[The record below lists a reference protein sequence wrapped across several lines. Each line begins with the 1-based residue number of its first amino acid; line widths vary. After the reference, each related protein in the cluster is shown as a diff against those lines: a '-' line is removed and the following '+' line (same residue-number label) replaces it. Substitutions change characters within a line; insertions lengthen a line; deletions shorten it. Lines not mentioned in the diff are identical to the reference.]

1 VTVNPDK
8 IPCYEYRNYAI
19 PAAVSHDEAR
29 LVSQLVRLSMQLGR
43 YTWIGNVLLA
53 VLFSLVWW
61 REVRSSEVFYWCGML
76 GVLLLARG
84 AYCWRVLER
93 QGGPN
98 RAAELTYTGFAAAE
112 GVAWAVALMV
122 FGAAEPFGFLVQFT
136 LTLGVAVGM
145 LLPFGPLPRIWL
157 AGVLPLAAGQIF
169 VLLTTPVP
177 SVDLVLLAWIAVLG
191 LAGYACAK
199 LHSGVT
205 EAMQLQ
211 MDSAHAASAQGQALA
226 DLNDSREQ
234 LRLALEAIDAGVSD
248 TNVITGERFFS
259 VRYTE
264 ILGFNDRAAF
274 VREYRFSESL
284 HPEDRERVL
293 AARRAH
299 LEKGAPFS
307 REFRVRNAQG
317 DYIWVQA
324 RGESVRDAKGRATR
338 FVMSIVDITKRREA
352 EVKLV
357 ASERRYR
364 ALVDATP
371 SLIWT
376 CDRAGKITLVSG
388 RACRLI
394 YGYEP
399 RQVLGRHVTA
409 FNAPEF
415 TMRMFLRR
423 FMPVFRGRSVFDVEV
438 IHQTH
443 EGATL
448 YVNVS
453 AVPSF
458 NAEGELE
465 SVLGVCTDITA
476 QKQRERE
483 LGVALRNQQVIFDA
497 AGEGIAFVQAGRIE
511 NANGAL
517 AQMLEVSRSW
527 LIGRP
532 VADVLADAADWNRI
546 LEVTRAAARRGDS
559 ANHEVMLRAPEA
571 GARSVWSQLT
581 ASLVGNED
589 ESEAMILVLTDITPL
604 KQREELAWHQANHDE
619 LTGLPNR
626 RLLVENARR
635 LLSVAMRRDRLAALM
650 VLDLDGFKEVNDA
663 FGHAY
668 GDAMLRRVSMRMSIA
683 LREYDLIARTGGD
696 EFVILLPEIDDLEA
710 ARAVA
715 DKLISAAGEDV
726 DTGDRLA
733 HMGASVGIAI
743 FPTDGQDFDSLL
755 RCADAAMY
763 RSKQAGKNRYTFASS
778 PRAGELTVAA
788 PPPVFRPH

>member
-1 VTVNPDK
+1 
-8 IPCYEYRNYAI
+8 
-19 PAAVSHDEAR
+19 
-29 LVSQLVRLSMQLGR
+29 MQLGR
-43 YTWIGNVLLA
+43 YTWVANVLLA
-53 VLFSLVWW
+53 VLFALVWW
-61 REVRSSEVFYWCGML
+61 REVRSPEAFYWCGVV

-84 AYCWRVLER
+84 VLCWHALNRGRGRE
-93 QGGPN
+93 
-98 RAAELTYTGFAAAE
+98 RAAELIYTGFAAAE
-112 GVAWAVALMV
+112 GIAWAAALLL
-122 FGAAEPFGFLVQFT
+122 FGVAEPFGFLTQFM
-136 LTLGVAVGM
+136 LTLIVAISM
-145 LLPFGPLPRIWL
+145 LLPFGSVPRVWL
-157 AGVLPLAAGQIF
+157 AGVLPLAAGQVF
-169 VLLTTPVP
+169 VLLITPVP
-177 SVDLVLLAWIAVLG
+177 NGDVVLLVWVAVLG

-199 LHSGVT
+199 LHGGVT
-205 EAMQLQ
+205 ETMQLQ
-211 MDSAHAASAQGQALA
+211 IDSDHAAKAQGQVLA

-234 LRLALEAIDAGVSD
+234 LRLALDAIDAGVSD

-264 ILGFNDRAAF
+264 ILGFTDRAAF
-274 VREYRFSESL
+274 VREYRFSDSL
-284 HPEDRERVL
+284 HPEDRDRVL
-293 AARRAH
+293 TARRAH

-307 REFRVRNAQG
+307 REFRVRTAQG
-317 DYIWVQA
+317 EYIWVQA
-324 RGESVRDAKGRATR
+324 RGESLRDAKGRAVR

-352 EVKLV
+352 EARLI

-399 RQVLGRHVTA
+399 REVLGQHVTA

-415 TMRMFLRR
+415 SQRLFLRR
-423 FMPVFRGRSVFDVEV
+423 FMPVFRGKAVFDVEV
-438 IHQTH
+438 IHQTRDG
-443 EGATL
+443 EVR
-448 YVNVS
+448 YVSIS
-453 AVPSF
+453 AVPAF
-458 NAEGELE
+458 DAQGELE
-465 SVLGVCTDITA
+465 SVLGVCTDVTA
-476 QKQRERE
+476 QKRRERE

-497 AGEGIAFVQAGRIE
+497 AGEGIAFVRSGRIE

-517 AQMLEVSRSW
+517 AQMLSVSRSW

-532 VADVLADAADWNRI
+532 VADLLAETADWSKI
-546 LEVTRAAARRGDS
+546 LEITRAAALRGES
-559 ANHEVMLRAPEA
+559 ANHEAMLRTPDS
-571 GARSVWSQLT
+571 GTRSVWSQLT

-668 GDAMLRRVSMRMSIA
+668 GDAMLRRVSMRMSMA
-683 LREYDLIARTGGD
+683 LREYDLIARVGGD
-696 EFVILLPEIDDLEA
+696 EFVIVLPEIDDLEA

-715 DKLISAAGEDV
+715 DKLIAAAGEDIE
-726 DTGDRLA
+726 TGQRLT
-733 HMGASVGIAI
+733 HTGASIGIAV

-755 RCADAAMY
+755 RCADTAMY

-778 PRAGELTVAA
+778 VPPSDELTSAA
-788 PPPVFRPH
+788 PPELRPH